1 MYGQKIDNHDANG
14 ELVTCSICKKAVS
27 AARFAPH
34 LEKCMGM
41 GRQARAKRS
50 AAAGAGA
57 RSTPVK
63 SGPVVLIDHEDAAAD
78 SASQTSHTESDAKSK
93 PAISATLMCILT
105 GRLARELAGRRKK
118 GEISTPNS
126 AVSLLQLEDDV
137 AEGLI

>member
-63 SGPVVLIDHEDAAAD
+63 SGPVVLIDHEDAAAAD

-93 PAISATLMCILT
+93 PASV
-105 GRLARELAGRRKK
+105 
-118 GEISTPNS
+118 PP
-126 AVSLLQLEDDV
+126 
-137 AEGLI
+137 

>member
-1 MYGQKIDNHDANG
+1 MVGCFHVVHNITGHPYERGAAVRKAGHDVYGQKIDNHDANG

-63 SGPVVLIDHEDAAAD
+63 SSAAVLIDHEDVID
-78 SASQTSHTESDAKSK
+78 CASQTSHTESDAKSK
-93 PAISATLMCILT
+93 HPHS
-105 GRLARELAGRRKK
+105 
-118 GEISTPNS
+118 
-126 AVSLLQLEDDV
+126 
-137 AEGLI
+137 